1 MEAFD
6 FRAWMDQL
14 SMPIDHA
21 VKVFAVSRRTVI
33 RWRVS
38 GVIPA
43 TAAQLCRSIDR
54 QAAPYSH
61 SFGRGWQVGLST
73 LPHAWRVDLFGPD
86 YRRVMSPAE
95 RQRRA
100 DSAAAV
106 AAIRERAH
114 AADDARRAARSAA
127 MRQRHADRKKAGT
140 RPA

>member
-1 MEAFD
+1 METFD
-6 FRAWMDQL
+6 FRAWMDRL

-21 VKVFAVSRRTVI
+21 VRVFQVSRRTVI

-38 GVIPA
+38 GAIPA

-86 YRRVMSPAE
+86 YRAALSPAE

-106 AAIRERAH
+106 AAIRARLQ
-114 AADDARRAARSAA
+114 AADDTRRAARSAA
-127 MRQRHADRKKAGT
+127 MRQRHAHKKAGT